1 MGRKR
6 RERRDSP
13 DEAVTPP
20 KVERKEVRTSSRV
33 SITEAKAELQKAKA
47 SKWKWLAILIG
58 LVMAAY
64 GVFKSKLIGG

>member
-13 DEAVTPP
+13 DESVTPP
-20 KVERKEVRTSSRV
+20 KGERKDVRTSRRV

>member
-6 RERRDSP
+6 RDRRDSP

-33 SITEAKAELQKAKA
+33 TITEAKAELQKAKA
-47 SKWKWLAILIG
+47 SKWPLP
-58 LVMAAY
+58 
-64 GVFKSKLIGG
+64 